1 MLNRRQL
8 LQTAIA
14 GGMLGP
20 RLASAT
26 RPLGGVLPQ
35 QKDFRFYNATL
46 LDAKGIV
53 QKNWGGEVKDG
64 ILRLSKDIK
73 DGSDL
78 DGKWIVPN
86 FIDAG
91 CTVGLYEVDLESS
104 THDDSES
111 SGSEQPLL
119 IAGDGYNPLSATIP
133 TIRAN
138 GIGSVIL
145 HPSFDRLVVGSMSHV
160 YLAGVTKAETVVP
173 ERLSVCIGLGRTGK
187 GHDGPSTRMGIA
199 ARFEKYFGDVSNST
213 RQKSKWRKSS
223 DVPELT
229 GADAIWRKV
238 ADGELPVV
246 FSAHRADDIELA
258 MSLITEFELSG
269 MILGAAEAWIHA
281 EALAKQEIPL
291 LLGNLT
297 VQPSSFE
304 HLHAR
309 YDNAKILH
317 DAGVQFAFRSA
328 SNHDSRRL
336 PSEVAVAVAH
346 GLPFEAAIQA
356 LCFNAT
362 QFFPMHEPYV
372 IGENEMTVANFFICD
387 GDPLQP
393 RNGIHQ
399 MWIDGRNV
407 TCEQGKQ
414 SCMSNTKICRG
425 RRCPCY
431 RWIIHDTMV

>member
-14 GGMLGP
+14 GGVIGP

-26 RPLGGVLPQ
+26 RPLGGVLRQ
-35 QKDFRFYNATL
+35 QKDFRFFNATL

-53 QKNWGGEVKDG
+53 QRNWGGEVKDG

-119 IAGDGYNPLSATIP
+119 IAGDGYNPLSATIS
-133 TIRAN
+133 TIRTN

-145 HPSFDRLVVGSMSHV
+145 HPSFDRLLAGSMSLVH
-160 YLAGVTKAETVVP
+160 LAGITKAETVVP
-173 ERLSVCIGLGRTGK
+173 GRLSVCIGLGRTGK

-199 ARFEKYFGDVSNST
+199 ARLREIFSEMSPTPPVK
-213 RQKSKWRKSS
+213 KSIWRKSS
-223 DVPELT
+223 DVQELT
-229 GADAIWRKV
+229 GVDAIWREV

-269 MILGAAEAWIHA
+269 VILGGSEAWIHA
-281 EALAKQEIPL
+281 DALAKQEIPL
-291 LLGNLT
+291 LLVNS
-297 VQPSSFE
+297 VSS
-304 HLHAR
+304 H
-309 YDNAKILH
+309 
-317 DAGVQFAFRSA
+317 
-328 SNHDSRRL
+328 
-336 PSEVAVAVAH
+336 
-346 GLPFEAAIQA
+346 
-356 LCFNAT
+356 
-362 QFFPMHEPYV
+362 
-372 IGENEMTVANFFICD
+372 
-387 GDPLQP
+387 
-393 RNGIHQ
+393 
-399 MWIDGRNV
+399 
-407 TCEQGKQ
+407 
-414 SCMSNTKICRG
+414 
-425 RRCPCY
+425 
-431 RWIIHDTMV
+431 

>member
-1 MLNRRQL
+1 MDAFDIQVASFQHALEAYKVRDIVIDHGLRLQPPDWWGFKMEAYDATPYNATLFKQAGGVVALHSDSPNTVQRMYTEAAKMLRYGLTEEQVLEMITLDPAKQLGIEDKVGTLEVGKHADIAMFNKHPLDAYTLVVKTWIDGELVYDRSVEGTPMLNRRQL

-46 LDAKGIV
+46 LDAKGMV

-64 ILRLSKDIK
+64 VLRLSKDIK

-78 DGKWIVPN
+78 GGKWIVPN

-119 IAGDGYNPLSATIP
+119 IAGDGYNPLSGTIP

-145 HPSFDRLVVGSMSHV
+145 HPSFDRLVAGSMSHV
-160 YLAGVTKAETVVP
+160 YLAGVTKAETVVS

-199 ARFEKYFGDVSNST
+199 ARLREIFAEMSPTPSVK
-213 RQKSKWRKSS
+213 QSKWRKSP

-229 GADAIWRKV
+229 GAEAIWRKV

-246 FSAHRADDIELA
+246 FSAHRADE
-258 MSLITEFELSG
+258 
-269 MILGAAEAWIHA
+269 
-281 EALAKQEIPL
+281 
-291 LLGNLT
+291 
-297 VQPSSFE
+297 
-304 HLHAR
+304 
-309 YDNAKILH
+309 
-317 DAGVQFAFRSA
+317 
-328 SNHDSRRL
+328 
-336 PSEVAVAVAH
+336 
-346 GLPFEAAIQA
+346 
-356 LCFNAT
+356 
-362 QFFPMHEPYV
+362 
-372 IGENEMTVANFFICD
+372 
-387 GDPLQP
+387 
-393 RNGIHQ
+393 
-399 MWIDGRNV
+399 
-407 TCEQGKQ
+407 
-414 SCMSNTKICRG
+414 
-425 RRCPCY
+425 
-431 RWIIHDTMV
+431 